1 METTKLDGSWTD
13 PTLGRVL
20 FGDWLTEWQ
29 RTTTNRRP
37 TTEVRDDSIIR
48 THVRPRFGGVPLA
61 AIGQRDVRAWV
72 AELAARRLAPTTVR
86 KVYQVFSKVM
96 AAAVDAGMIA
106 RSPCRNVPLPKV
118 DHKEMRFLTPAEVAR
133 LARTIDQGYRA
144 LVLVAAYGGLRV
156 GELAGLRRRDLD
168 LTRYTV
174 EVTEVVTEPRGRLHV
189 GPPKTR
195 AGRRT
200 IRLPRFVVAVL
211 ADHLEAPGWLDEFV
225 FTSQRGR
232 PFRPTNFRA
241 RTWRPAVQAAGL
253 DGLRVHDLRHTAVAL
268 WIAAGANPKQVSVRA
283 GHTSVSFTLDRY
295 GHLYPE
301 SDAILCEQLDARYAC
316 SWDASA

>member
-118 DHKEMRFLTPAEVAR
+118 DHKEMRFLTRPKSP
-133 LARTIDQGYRA
+133 
-144 LVLVAAYGGLRV
+144 GL
-156 GELAGLRRRDLD
+156 
-168 LTRYTV
+168 
-174 EVTEVVTEPRGRLHV
+174 PGRS
-189 GPPKTR
+189 TR
-195 AGRRT
+195 AT
-200 IRLPRFVVAVL
+200 
-211 ADHLEAPGWLDEFV
+211 APW
-225 FTSQRGR
+225 SSW
-232 PFRPTNFRA
+232 PP
-241 RTWRPAVQAAGL
+241 
-253 DGLRVHDLRHTAVAL
+253 TAVCA
-268 WIAAGANPKQVSVRA
+268 WASWPGSGAGISISPGTRSR
-283 GHTSVSFTLDRY
+283 
-295 GHLYPE
+295 
-301 SDAILCEQLDARYAC
+301 
-316 SWDASA
+316 

>member
-1 METTKLDGSWTD
+1 MPLDAWKSSPDGAYRTAPRPSEPLACSLPRTRRKERSRSFVRKFDAQRWLAAMETTKLDGSWTD

-174 EVTEVVTEPRGRLHV
+174 EVTEVVTEPRGMLHV
-189 GPPKTR
+189 GPPKR
-195 AGRRT
+195 SEERR
-200 IRLPRFVVAVL
+200 
-211 ADHLEAPGWLDEFV
+211 
-225 FTSQRGR
+225 
-232 PFRPTNFRA
+232 
-241 RTWRPAVQAAGL
+241 
-253 DGLRVHDLRHTAVAL
+253 
-268 WIAAGANPKQVSVRA
+268 
-283 GHTSVSFTLDRY
+283 
-295 GHLYPE
+295 
-301 SDAILCEQLDARYAC
+301 
-316 SWDASA
+316 